1 MTSSFNPPPHW
12 PEPPED
18 GWLPPEGW
26 RPDPRWGRV
35 PAGWR
40 VWMDRTRAGGAE
52 DGPLLVSED
61 VPASGA
67 RVRRRIPGYP
77 VTVMNPGIWSE
88 NQLEHE
94 DFGFPE
100 PAERRERPRLRL
112 GMTIAATAIGLLIA
126 AGTAVLF
133 VQLMQY
139 ATDSLPATSQGAT
152 SLPSTTLPSTH
163 QTTNPSTAPAAPSA
177 PTSLAEVTTAA

>member
-40 VWMDRTRAGGAE
+40 VWMERARSGGAE

-67 RVRRRIPGYP
+67 RVRRRIPNYP

-100 PAERRERPRLRL
+100 PAERPARPRLRL
-112 GMTIAATAIGLLIA
+112 GVTIAVTAIGFLVA

-133 VQLMQY
+133 VQLMKY
-139 ATDSLPATSQGAT
+139 GTDSLPATSLP
-152 SLPSTTLPSTH
+152 SLPLSSTTLPIASA
-163 QTTNPSTAPAAPSA
+163 APAAPSA
-177 PTSLAEVTTAA
+177 PTSLPEVMTAA

>member
-1 MTSSFNPPPHW
+1 VTSSFNPPPHW

-40 VWMDRTRAGGAE
+40 VWMEGSRAHGVTDA
-52 DGPLLVSED
+52 PLLESED

-67 RVRRRIPGYP
+67 RVRRRVEKYP
-77 VTVMNPGIWSE
+77 VTVMNPGIWSD
-88 NQLEHE
+88 NQLENE
-94 DFGFPE
+94 DYGFPA
-100 PAERRERPRLRL
+100 PKERRERPRLRRGL
-112 GMTIAATAIGLLIA
+112 TITATALGLLIA

-133 VQLMQY
+133 VQLTSY
-139 ATDSLPATSQGAT
+139 ASDSLPAS
-152 SLPSTTLPSTH
+152 SL
-163 QTTNPSTAPAAPSA
+163 A
-177 PTSLAEVTTAA
+177 PTTIAEVAIPR

>member
-40 VWMDRTRAGGAE
+40 VWMDRARAGGAE
-52 DGPLLVSED
+52 DGPLLLSED

-67 RVRRRIPGYP
+67 RVRRRIPSYP

-94 DFGFPE
+94 DYGFPE
-100 PAERRERPRLRL
+100 PAERRARPRLRL
-112 GMTIAATAIGLLIA
+112 GMTIVATVVGLLIA

-139 ATDSLPATSQGAT
+139 ATDSLPATSLPAS
-152 SLPSTTLPSTH
+152 SLSA
-163 QTTNPSTAPAAPSA
+163 APAAPTA